1 MATRTLFMP
10 SGKLK
15 EKIKDFEGC
24 KLTAYQDS
32 KGVWTVGFGH
42 TKGVKEGMKITMQQ
56 AELFLAQ
63 DLSDV
68 VSYVNKQN
76 VCKTQGQFDSLV
88 DFAFNLGTGSL
99 GRSTLLKYCKNPPK
113 TKKVWR
119 NGRWVTLTSTM
130 QIQDEFRRWVFCG
143 KNKLPGLIRR
153 REWEAQR
160 WAE

>member
-1 MATRTLFMP
+1 MP
-10 SGKLK
+10 SDLLK

-32 KGVWTVGFGH
+32 KGIPTIGVGH
-42 TKGVKEGMKITMQQ
+42 AKGVKMGMRITMAQ
-56 AELFLAQ
+56 AMEYLTQ
-63 DLSDV
+63 DLTIASN
-68 VSYVNKQN
+68 YVNQQN
-76 VCKTQGQFDSLV
+76 VCKTQGQFDALV

-99 GRSTLLKYCKNPPK
+99 GRSTLLKYCKNPPM

-119 NGRWVTLTSTM
+119 NGHWVTLTATM
-130 QIQDEFRRWVFCG
+130 QIQDEFRRWVYSG
-143 KNKLPGLIRR
+143 KKKLPGLIKR